1 MRKYLVSL
9 LMLLSV
15 LVGSAEAQNLGP
27 KTISTAGAD
36 CSVATRCAVFGT
48 AGITSL
54 GIYVDVGTSGTF
66 NFEATINGT
75 TWFSISDDVAA
86 AGSATADGAFFFS
99 NPGYGYIRIR
109 ASAINGNAT
118 ITGFK
123 GLTGLRST
131 ATLSGSA
138 QGDGA
143 LQDGANSAIEA
154 TVRDYTNANPLAVAL
169 TDANGDIITNI
180 GGDASATGSAV
191 PANASYFGLNVG
203 GTLRG
208 ATAFGVGS
216 HFAQAMAI
224 VDGSGNQITSF
235 GGGTQYSNGSAQA
248 TPTGTTALGFDGANV
263 RALATDS
270 SGNLQ
275 VEFPSAQAVTQSGT
289 WNINNVSGTISLP
302 TGAATE
308 STLSS
313 LNGKTTAAATLADNT
328 ANPSAGGNSAFNMV
342 YDGSTWDRWTGGVTQ
357 SGTWTVTQSGTW
369 TVQPG
374 NTANTTPWLTSI
386 SQGGN
391 TAAVNASGQLSI
403 TCANCSG
410 SGASSVDNSAFTFGT
425 TSGAG
430 AMFVVDDTSTNS
442 VTENSLGA
450 ARMSSSRVPY
460 SVLSNAAGTAFG
472 TIRDTG
478 SNDSINVAITDAS
491 GNQVTPAVD
500 YTDGTAWSAGQTG
513 PLGMVVRKDA
523 AGAFT
528 GVADGD
534 FTPMQTTSAGS
545 VRVAEDSAAAAL
557 TALQLIDDDQTGATP
572 SAVASAASTNS
583 TNVKASAG
591 RLMGIYLVNTTATL
605 YYIRFYNLASAPTCS
620 SATGFLFTMPIP
632 ASTTGAG
639 FSMPFPPSGLAFGT
653 GIGYCITGGASSTDN
668 TNAATGIYGVLSY
681 K

>member
-1 MRKYLVSL
+1 MRKYLQSL
-9 LMLLSV
+9 LLALA
-15 LVGSAEAQNLGP
+15 LVATPSAAFAQNFP
-27 KTISTAGAD
+27 NRTISTSGAD
-36 CSVATRCAVFGT
+36 CSTATACAVYGVS
-48 AGITSL
+48 GIPSV
-54 GIYVDVGTSGTF
+54 GIYVDVGVSGTF
-66 NFEATINGT
+66 IFEATINNI
-75 TWFSISDDVAA
+75 TWFAISDDVAA
-86 AGSATADGAFFFS
+86 SGSATADGAFFFS
-99 NPGYGYIRIR
+99 NPGYAYIRLR
-109 ASAINGNAT
+109 ASAISGAAT
-118 ITGFK
+118 VYAFK
-123 GLTGLRST
+123 GFSGLKST

-143 LQDGANSAIEA
+143 VQDGANSAIEA
-154 TVRDYTNANPLAVAL
+154 TVADLTNSNPLATMLV
-169 TDANGDIITNI
+169 DANGTQITSFAT
-180 GGDASATGSAV
+180 GSATGSAV
-191 PANASYFGLNVG
+191 PSTASYLGLNVG

-208 ATAFGVGS
+208 ATASSVGS
-216 HFAQAMAI
+216 AFAQHMAI

-235 GGGTQYSNGSAQA
+235 GGGTQYTNGSAQA

-263 RALATDS
+263 RALATDA

-275 VEFPSAQAVTQSGT
+275 VEFPSAQAVTGSGTFTVANGGTFAVQAAQSGT
-289 WNINNVSGTISLP
+289 WNIGSLTTFPDNEPFNIAQMNGVAVTMGNGASGTGVQRVTIASDS
-302 TGAATE
+302 TGVIGA
-308 STLSS
+308 
-313 LNGKTTAAATLADNT
+313 
-328 ANPSAGGNSAFNMV
+328 
-342 YDGSTWDRWTGGVTQ
+342 
-357 SGTWTVTQSGTW
+357 TQSGTW

-410 SGASSVDNSAFTFGT
+410 SGASSVDNSAWTFGT

-430 AMFVVDDTSTNS
+430 AMFVVDDTGTNA
-442 VTENSLGA
+442 VTENSIGA
-450 ARMSSSRVPY
+450 ARMSTSRVPY
-460 SVLSNAAGTAFG
+460 SVLSNTAGTSFG

-478 SNDSINVAITDAS
+478 SNDSLNVAITDAS

-513 PLGMVVRKDA
+513 PLGMFVRKDS

-534 FTPMQTTSAGS
+534 FTPGQTNATGS
-545 VRVAEDSAAAAL
+545 LRVAEDSAASAL